1 MAASYFFKS
10 ENLTDSSLIY
20 SYHILIKKSYFLRFF
35 LQIGYFQTWLLYHN
49 ALSAGVAIEDI
60 LKHARKTKEMAGEE
74 VITTLIPM

>member
-10 ENLTDSSLIY
+10 ENLTDSS
-20 SYHILIKKSYFLRFF
+20 HIEKSYFLRFF

-60 LKHARKTKEMAGEE
+60 LKHARKSKEMAGEE
-74 VITTLIPM
+74 VITTLIPV